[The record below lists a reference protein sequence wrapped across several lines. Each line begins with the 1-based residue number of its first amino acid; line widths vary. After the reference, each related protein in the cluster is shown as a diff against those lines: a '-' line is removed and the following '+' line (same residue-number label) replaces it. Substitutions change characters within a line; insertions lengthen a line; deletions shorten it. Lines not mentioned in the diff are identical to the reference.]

1 LTRKL
6 GSAPT
11 LTRRTVRGESFFR
24 SPRTSQAVPGKYR
37 VKTEEAPVEAHGFTG
52 FPITVVQKEQEF
64 HRFLDRLYN
73 TVWNYIETVKTVH

>member
-1 LTRKL
+1 
-6 GSAPT
+6 
-11 LTRRTVRGESFFR
+11 
-24 SPRTSQAVPGKYR
+24 